1 MKMLTV
7 QEVKALVIEMEAE
20 EKKTK
25 YVPHYYKRNGK
36 ILERSYPDR
45 IQTARYEELFYDREN
60 KLLRG
65 EAGKIFKCCDCGKM
79 WDTLIQNVGRWMNW
93 TEKSFFVQSAMKLTW
108 ERIYK
113 ILSFLLTQAA
123 A

>member
-20 EKKTK
+20 RKKTK

-45 IQTARYEELFYDREN
+45 IQTARYEELFYDREK

-65 EAGKIFKCCDCGKM
+65 EVGKIFKCCECGKM
-79 WDTLIQNVGRWMNW
+79 CGYFDLECWSVDELNG
-93 TEKSFFVQSAMKLTW
+93 E
-108 ERIYK
+108 E
-113 ILSFLLTQAA
+113 LLCSECYENDMGEDL
-123 A
+123 